1 MGLESLS
8 SIFKFVIIGIIYI
21 IIFLALIIMYRD
33 IKNPKGRKSNSR
45 NNKRRSVGLEV
56 VSSGGNINLRPGS
69 VIPINGDLTI
79 GRKPDNLLILNDSYV
94 SSYHAKI
101 YMKNNAYLISDLN
114 STNGT
119 YLNNNLLSNDSL
131 LNPGDSIK
139 IGSAVFKV
147 IS

>member
-1 MGLESLS
+1 MGLENLSL
-8 SIFKFVIIGIIYI
+8 IFKFVIIGIIYI

-33 IKNPKGRKSNSR
+33 IKNPKGRKHNSKDNR
-45 NNKRRSVGLEV
+45 KSSMGLEV
-56 VSSGGNINLRPGS
+56 INSGGNINLRGGS
-69 VIPINGDLTI
+69 VIPIHGNLTI
-79 GRKPDNLLILNDSYV
+79 GRKPDNILILNESYV

-119 YLNNNLLSNDSL
+119 YLNNKLLDNDSL
-131 LNPGDSIK
+131 LNPGDNIQ
-139 IGSAVFKV
+139 IGNAIFKV